1 MASGW
6 RRRGGSLAAR
16 LLLGLAAALPGI
28 AGVAEVRAAT
38 AGSAGSTA
46 GATISAVSAAS
57 AAAEIAARAAPRVL
71 IDDWGRRIELPGAPA
86 RIVSLAPHATELL
99 FAAGLGERLVAV
111 DRNSDFPP
119 QAARLPKLAVQ
130 PQPDIE
136 RLMALRPDLVVVWGS
151 GTREALLERLQAVG
165 IRVFVSEPHS
175 LDEVGRALARFGDF
189 GSVAEAEA
197 ARAAAR
203 RFAGQLALLRSRFSQ
218 RPPVRVFV
226 QVWSMPLIG
235 LSDRDLVGDLLHAC
249 GAVNVFGDAGVAAPR
264 LDPEAVLAARPQ
276 LVLATEGAQ
285 AAQRWR
291 ERGLLAP
298 RGPARFAVFDAS
310 MLHRPGPRVLQAAQ
324 SLCTEIDA
332 VRRGGGTVQP

>member
-1 MASGW
+1 M
-6 RRRGGSLAAR
+6 
-16 LLLGLAAALPGI
+16 
-28 AGVAEVRAAT
+28 
-38 AGSAGSTA
+38 
-46 GATISAVSAAS
+46 SAAS

-151 GTREALLERLQAVG
+151 GTREALPERLQAVG

-235 LSDRDLVGDLLHAC
+235 LSDRDLVGDLLQRIALQAGLDVEDQRRLLARSFFISADMAHAWHPNFPAAYEPC
-249 GAVNVFGDAGVAAPR
+249 HRVQVNAGPVIKSNANQRYSTGADTAALFMAICEQAGVPCQQYAHRTDLGCGSTIGPI
-264 LDPEAVLAARPQ
+264 VAARLGIPAVDVGAPMWAMHSARESAG
-276 LVLATEGAQ
+276 VLDHHYMIRALS
-285 AAQRWR
+285 AAFS
-291 ERGLLAP
+291 A
-298 RGPARFAVFDAS
+298 
-310 MLHRPGPRVLQAAQ
+310 
-324 SLCTEIDA
+324 
-332 VRRGGGTVQP
+332 